1 MTLPAPAAPSDPDLT
16 GDERLLLTQFLDYQ
30 RSVLWRKVGEL
41 DDDGLR
47 RVMTPSGLT
56 LLGLLKHLAYV
67 ERWWFRVA
75 FAGEEGIDPPWSDDD
90 PDADFRVEPTETA
103 QDILTLH
110 EGEVARA
117 RVIAKDAVSFD
128 DTAADPR
135 AKGRS
140 LRWIMIHMI
149 EEYARHLGHA
159 DIMREGID
167 GRTGD

>member
-1 MTLPAPAAPSDPDLT
+1 MTLPAPAAPSDPELT
-16 GDERLLLTQFLDYQ
+16 GDERLLLTQFLEYQ
-30 RSVLWRKVGEL
+30 RIVLWRKVGEL

-47 RVMTPSGLT
+47 RVMTPTGLT
-56 LLGLLKHLAYV
+56 LLGLLKHLAFV

-75 FAGEEGIDPPWSDDD
+75 FAGEEGIDPPWNDDD
-90 PDADFRVEPTETA
+90 PDADFRVEHDDTPEVILA
-103 QDILTLH
+103 LHQD
-110 EGEVARA
+110 EVIRARA
-117 RVIAKDAVSFD
+117 IAAGAASFD
-128 DTAADPR
+128 DIAADPR

-159 DIMREGID
+159 DIMREEID

>member
-1 MTLPAPAAPSDPDLT
+1 MTLSSPAAPSDPDHT

-30 RSVLWRKVGEL
+30 RAVLLRKVGEL
-41 DDDGLR
+41 DDGGLR

-56 LLGLLKHLAYV
+56 LLGILKHLAYV
-67 ERWWFRVA
+67 ERYWFRVA
-75 FAGEEGIDPPWSDDD
+75 FAGEEGIDLPWTDED
-90 PDADFRVEPTETA
+90 PDADWRVEPGETA
-103 QDILTLH
+103 ESIRALH
-110 EGEVARA
+110 DDEVARA
-117 RVIAKDAVSFD
+117 RAITVRASFEDIAAH
-128 DTAADPR
+128 PR

-159 DIMREGID
+159 DIMREAID

>member
-1 MTLPAPAAPSDPDLT
+1 VTLPSPAAPSDPDLV

-30 RSVLWRKVGEL
+30 RIVLWRKVGEL

-56 LLGLLKHLAYV
+56 LLGILKHLAYV
-67 ERWWFRVA
+67 ERWWFRIA
-75 FAGEEGIDPPWSDDD
+75 FTGEHGVDPPWNDDD
-90 PDADFRVEPTETA
+90 PDADFRVEPDDTP
-103 QDILTLH
+103 QGILALH
-110 EGEVARA
+110 EDEVARA
-117 RVIAKDAVSFD
+117 RMIASEAASFD
-128 DTAADPR
+128 DIAADPR

-159 DIMREGID
+159 DIMREAID

>member
-1 MTLPAPAAPSDPDLT
+1 MTLPSPAAPSDPDLV

-30 RSVLWRKVGEL
+30 RIVLWRKIGEL

-56 LLGLLKHLAYV
+56 LLGIVKHLAYV

-75 FAGEEGIDPPWSDDD
+75 FAGEQGVDPPWNDDD
-90 PDADFRVEPTETA
+90 PDADFRVEPDDTPER
-103 QDILTLH
+103 ILALH
-110 EGEVARA
+110 EDEVARA
-117 RVIAKDAVSFD
+117 RVIATEAGSFD
-128 DTAADPR
+128 DIAADPR

-159 DIMREGID
+159 DIMREAID